1 MSTSYIIGF
10 AIGIVITLIMILV
23 VMKVAKGFGLSVCG
37 KYDER
42 QEGVKN
48 KGYRLAFYVMIFYY
62 MCLMV
67 VSMAELPVPMPYLIF
82 LGVVVSTLSY
92 AVYCIIKGA
101 YIGYNQNMKKVVI
114 MLTAIMILNLI
125 PAVINIAEGTT
136 VTERFFNVNLLC
148 ATMLLVVIIASLIKA
163 GIDKRTGERN

>member
-82 LGVVVSTLSY
+82 LGIVVSVLSY

-114 MLTAIMILNLI
+114 MLI